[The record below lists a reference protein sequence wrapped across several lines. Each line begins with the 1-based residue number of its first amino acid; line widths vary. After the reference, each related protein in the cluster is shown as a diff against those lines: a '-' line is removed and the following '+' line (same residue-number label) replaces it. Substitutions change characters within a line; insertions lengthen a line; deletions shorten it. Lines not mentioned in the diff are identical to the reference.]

1 MTNPCFACKSMANQ
15 LFLVGYMGAG
25 KTTAANALSLRTGLP
40 MIDLDEELERRE
52 GCSIAALFDQDGET
66 AFRTKESDL
75 LLQIAGNAAL
85 PIVACG
91 GGIMG
96 NSTNVRT
103 MQTHG
108 HVVWIDPPFEVI
120 LERLRANPE
129 ERPLLATMGDP
140 FDEEVLRAHF
150 AERQSEYAKSDERIR
165 DLSEEVLAAL
175 ADRISRGG

>member
-1 MTNPCFACKSMANQ
+1 MANQ

-40 MIDLDEELERRE
+40 MIDLDEELERRA

-66 AFRTKESDL
+66 AFRTKEGDL

>member
-25 KTTAANALSLRTGLP
+25 KTTAANSLSLRTGLP
-40 MIDLDEELERRE
+40 MVDLDEELERRE
-52 GCSIAALFDQDGET
+52 GRSIAALFAQEGEM

-75 LLQIAGNAAL
+75 LHEIAGNPAF

-96 NSTNVRT
+96 KATNVRT
-103 MQTHG
+103 MQAYG
-108 HVVWIDPPFEVI
+108 HVVWIDPPFKVI
-120 LERLRANPE
+120 FERLRANPGG
-129 ERPLLATMGDP
+129 RPLLAKMGDP
-140 FDEEVLRAHF
+140 FEEEVLRAHF
-150 AERQSEYAKSDERIR
+150 TERQSAYAKSDEHIR
-165 DLSEEVLAAL
+165 DVSEEVLVEL

>member
-1 MTNPCFACKSMANQ
+1 MANQ

-25 KTTAANALSLRTGLP
+25 KTTAAQALSVRSGLP

-52 GCSIAALFDQDGET
+52 GGSIAALFDQEGET
-66 AFRTKESDL
+66 AFRTKERDL
-75 LLQIAGNAAL
+75 LHEIAGNTAF

-103 MQTHG
+103 MQAHG
-108 HVVWIDPPFEVI
+108 HVVWIDPPFELI
-120 LERLRANPE
+120 LERLRAEPGR
-129 ERPLLATMGDP
+129 RPLLATMGDP
-140 FDEEVLRAHF
+140 FDEEVLRSHF
-150 AERQSEYAKSDERIR
+150 AQRQSAYAKSDERIC
-165 DLSEEVLAAL
+165 DLSEEVLTAL

>member
-1 MTNPCFACKSMANQ
+1 MTNPCFACMSMANQ

-40 MIDLDEELERRE
+40 MMYLDEELERRE
-52 GCSIAALFDQDGET
+52 GRSIAALFDQDGET

-120 LERLRANPE
+120 LERLRALVKDADHARHVETLDAANAHYAAVVA
-129 ERPLLATMGDP
+129 RLARG
-140 FDEEVLRAHF
+140 
-150 AERQSEYAKSDERIR
+150 
-165 DLSEEVLAAL
+165 LARHQRVGFL
-175 ADRISRGG
+175 

>member
-40 MIDLDEELERRE
+40 MVDLDEELERRE
-52 GCSIAALFDQDGET
+52 GRSIAALFAQEGEM
-66 AFRTKESDL
+66 AFRIKESDL
-75 LLQIAGNAAL
+75 LNEIAGNPAF

-91 GGIMG
+91 GGTMG
-96 NSTNVRT
+96 NATNVRT
-103 MQTHG
+103 MQAHG
-108 HVVWIDPPFEVI
+108 HVLWIDPPFEVI
-120 LERLRANPE
+120 LERLRANPGG
-129 ERPLLATMGDP
+129 RPLLATMGDP

-150 AERQSEYAKSDERIR
+150 AQRQSAYAKSNERIR

-175 ADRISRGG
+175 ADRISRGA

>member
-1 MTNPCFACKSMANQ
+1 MANQ